1 MKWSPDQSLQW
12 LLPANRA
19 KRWNDRDQVAATF
32 DRRETQRPLSSTG
45 PQRPERPTSGAK
57 QPERQNWPPAYTAAK
72 FAQIDSIWTYLSI
85 KTLPPRTAKL
95 CWIRIGP
102 ERSEERRVG
111 KECGRTCRSRWLRIK

>member
-45 PQRPERPTSGAK
+45 PKRPERPTSGAK
-57 QPERQNWPPAYTAAK
+57 QPERQNWPPAYTAVK
-72 FAQIDSIWTYLSI
+72 FAQIDSIWTSLTIQTQPS
-85 KTLPPRTAKL
+85 RTPN
-95 CWIRIGP
+95 INRN
-102 ERSEERRVG
+102 
-111 KECGRTCRSRWLRIK
+111 RTHI

>member
-19 KRWNDRDQVAATF
+19 TRWNDRDQVAATF

-57 QPERQNWPPAYTAAK
+57 QPERQNWPP
-72 FAQIDSIWTYLSI
+72 D
-85 KTLPPRTAKL
+85 
-95 CWIRIGP
+95 
-102 ERSEERRVG
+102 RSEEHTS
-111 KECGRTCRSRWLRIK
+111 ELQPLIRTSHAVLCLNKTTPTPRQPFRH

>member
-1 MKWSPDQSLQW
+1 MRISDWSSDVCSSDLNSAKTYLWRRQMKWSPDQSLQW

-57 QPERQNWPPAYTAAK
+57 QPERQKDRKSTRLN
-72 FAQIDSIWTYLSI
+72 SSH
-85 KTLPPRTAKL
+85 
-95 CWIRIGP
+95 
-102 ERSEERRVG
+102 
-111 KECGRTCRSRWLRIK
+111 

>member
-57 QPERQNWPPAYTAAK
+57 QPERPN
-72 FAQIDSIWTYLSI
+72 
-85 KTLPPRTAKL
+85 
-95 CWIRIGP
+95 
-102 ERSEERRVG
+102 RSEERRVG
-111 KECGRTCRSRWLRIK
+111 KEGVSTCKSGWSPYHEKKKENIVKYRYNAYIQT